1 MGVPLLNIKIYAI
14 LGIIVVVLASAGGLY
29 WKIYK
34 SGGDAVR
41 TEQEK
46 ALNTLK
52 DKTDAVQDRALTTP
66 APNDELRKYAR
77 PD

>member
-1 MGVPLLNIKIYAI
+1 MPSLNIWAYLAI
-14 LGIIVVVLASAGGLY
+14 IIAVISAAGGGY
-29 WKIYK
+29 WFIYK
-34 SGGDAVR
+34 QGSAA
-41 TEQEK
+41 EKAKQEK

-66 APNDELRKYAR
+66 APNDELRKFAR